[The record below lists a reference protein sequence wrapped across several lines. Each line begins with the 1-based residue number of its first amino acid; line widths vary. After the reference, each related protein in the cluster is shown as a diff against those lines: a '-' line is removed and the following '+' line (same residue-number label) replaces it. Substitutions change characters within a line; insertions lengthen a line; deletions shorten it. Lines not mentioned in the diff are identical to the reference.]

1 MHYIGMDVHIATI
14 DFATVDEKG
23 KVKHVE
29 TIKTSAKGIIEYIK
43 KVPGPK
49 VVVVEE
55 GTLSSWVKET
65 VEGIG
70 EKLVISDPRRNKW
83 IGGSGHKS
91 DRIDAKKLALL
102 MRGGYIKEIYHPGGE
117 HRRFKELVLHHHDLV
132 KAQTRVKNKLKAKF
146 RQNGISCR
154 GQTVYQEENNERW
167 LGKLPQCKKLEW
179 QVKCLWEQL
188 KLLEGQIQTTKQKLA
203 FASKKYPE
211 VGRFQKVKGIGLIN
225 AVTICA
231 IISTPHRFADK
242 KKLWGYA
249 GLGIVK
255 RQSSDKVYSERLT
268 QDYNRLL
275 KNVFKSAA
283 QSAIRS
289 KDNQFRAQYLK
300 LTMRKGVLPYKAQLT
315 VARTICST
323 IYGMWI
329 RGADYVDQRE
339 KKKELAA

>member
-23 KVKHVE
+23 KVKYVE
-29 TIKTSAKGIIEYIK
+29 TIRTSAKGISEHIK

-70 EKLVISDPRRNKW
+70 EKLVIADPKRNKW

-102 MRGGYIKEIYHPGGE
+102 MRGGYIKEIYHPSGE
-117 HRRFKELVLHHHDLV
+117 ERRFKELVLHYHDLV
-132 KAQTRVKNKLKAKF
+132 KVQTMVKNKLKAKF

-154 GQTVYQEENNERW
+154 GQTVYQEENNEKW
-167 LGKLPQCKKLEW
+167 MEKLPRCKKLEW
-179 QVKCLWEQL
+179 QVRCLWDQL
-188 KLLEGQIQTTKQKLA
+188 KLLEEQIQLTRQKLA
-203 FASKKYPE
+203 FAGRKYPE
-211 VGRFQKVKGIGLIN
+211 IERFRKMKGIGLIN
-225 AVTICA
+225 AVTIRG

-255 RQSSDKVYSERLT
+255 RQSSEKIYSERLT
-268 QDYNRLL
+268 QNYNRLL

-289 KDNQFRAQYLK
+289 KDNQFRAQYLR
-300 LTMRKGVLPYKAQLT
+300 LTIRGGMLPYKAQLT
-315 VARTICST
+315 VARSICST
-323 IYGMWI
+323 IYGMWM
-329 RGADYVDQRE
+329 RGTDYVDQRE
-339 KKKELAA
+339 NTKELAV